1 MKIRSEAEE
10 FESES
15 EALAPFCNHLVQL
28 AKDFDFDCIQK
39 LMLDLDR

>member
-1 MKIRSEAEE
+1 MKIGSEAEE

-15 EALAPFCNHLVQL
+15 EALATLCNHLVQL